1 MAHTRV
7 LRELREDCDCQ
18 NCKYCPLEV
27 LVKSMGD
34 RLLEQHKMVE
44 KFKFERG
51 AKLKREIDWDEAYQ
65 MWITDGYAKKFAEV
79 YNEEKTF
86 RQLYKEINP
95 V

>member
-1 MAHTRV
+1 MAHARV

-34 RLLEQHKMVE
+34 RLLEQHKLVE
-44 KFKFERG
+44 KFKEEESKRIREDIGWNSAYLIWSER
-51 AKLKREIDWDEAYQ
+51 
-65 MWITDGYAKKFAEV
+65 GYAKRFADV

-86 RQLYKEINP
+86 RQMYKEINP
-95 V
+95 I